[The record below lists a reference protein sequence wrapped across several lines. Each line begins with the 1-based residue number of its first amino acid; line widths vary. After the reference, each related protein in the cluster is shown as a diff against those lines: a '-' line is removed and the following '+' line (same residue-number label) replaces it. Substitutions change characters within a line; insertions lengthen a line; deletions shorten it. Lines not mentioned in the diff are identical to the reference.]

1 MPFSFLHPLLFAIGA
16 ACVSIPIII
25 HLLKRRRRVVSW
37 GAMRFLEEAYRKR
50 RRIITLEQL
59 VLLSLRCL
67 LVLFIA
73 LGVGSIVLG
82 RGAGTRQA
90 RTLVLVLDDSI
101 SSARTVGDSTVL
113 ELSKESAI
121 AELDTLDPVMGDRVA
136 LISASSPARPI
147 VLPASD
153 DLGAV
158 RTLIEQAESTDA
170 AFDLGGVLG
179 HVARVDDGADREGGR
194 QLMIASDARSFEHA
208 VSGMRDEPVRQAF
221 DSVLLPSPE
230 PTPALNVGIRSA
242 KPTRT
247 LLVRDG
253 LSMPE
258 SIQIELVRS
267 GEVGSENSTQIRVI
281 DTRGQ
286 TRGTGVIT
294 WRTGERSRTVGI
306 AIRTDGLQADAA
318 SSALLRVQL
327 SEDVNPR
334 DNGAYVPLPIRN
346 ALRVSIVD
354 RPRDAAIGGGG
365 AIPPARWLRAALA
378 PRGDM
383 GVQITSVDASQA
395 AARLV
400 QGVDVVFVL
409 SPAELNDA
417 AWDRVERLRDQ
428 GVMVVVAPD
437 TQSESLAWIE
447 RVRGMEPGA
456 FGQVVDARAHEPA
469 LNLDPR
475 IESASLLVG
484 IGSEFEQLISGVS
497 VFRSLDLGSGGQP
510 IASMSDGSLLGV
522 QVRGREGEG
531 MLVVLSVAFDL
542 GWSNLPARPLFVA
555 MVQELVRQG
564 VGLSELYQAVI
575 AGDPLPRPSWVE
587 SVRVVELQADESAT
601 DPALGLNASA
611 GVLALRDAQGL
622 TRAAQVVWADAEGAV
637 ADAVEEAQVAEQI
650 ERFVEAPELR
660 WIGAQDT
667 SESRSVMD
675 EVFEGERNRLA
686 LWALWWAL
694 ACGVLEFLLARLF
707 TQRLLASE
715 RAMGAEGRGVRA

>member
-16 ACVSIPIII
+16 ACISIPIVI

-73 LGVGSIVLG
+73 LGVGSIMLG
-82 RGAGTRQA
+82 RGTGTRQA
-90 RTLVLVLDDSI
+90 RTLILVLDDSI
-101 SSARTVGDSTVL
+101 SSARIIGDSTVL
-113 ELSKESAI
+113 ERSKESAI
-121 AELDTLDPVMGDRVA
+121 AKLDTLDPVMGDRVA

-147 VLPASD
+147 VLPPSD

-158 RTLIEQAESTDA
+158 RSLIEQAESSDA
-170 AFDLGGVLG
+170 AFDLDGVLG
-179 HVARVDDGADREGGR
+179 HVAQVEDGAEREGGR

-208 VSGMRDEPVRQAF
+208 VSGMQDEPVRQPM

-230 PTPALNVGIRSA
+230 PTPALNVGILSA
-242 KPTRT
+242 IPTRT

-258 SIQIELVRS
+258 SIQIELIRS
-267 GEVGSENSTQIRVI
+267 GEVGGESSTQVRVI
-281 DTRGQ
+281 DTEGESRGS
-286 TRGTGVIT
+286 GVVT
-294 WRTGERSRTVGI
+294 WRIGERSRSVGI
-306 AIRTDGLQADAA
+306 AIRTDGLQATAA
-318 SSALLRVQL
+318 SSAVLRVQL
-327 SEDVNPR
+327 GEDANPR
-334 DNGAYVPLPIRN
+334 DNAAYVPLPIRN
-346 ALRVSIVD
+346 ALRVAIVD
-354 RPRDAAIGGGG
+354 RPRDSAIGGGG
-365 AIPPARWLRAALA
+365 EIPPARWLRAALA

-428 GVMVVVAPD
+428 GVMIVIAPD
-437 TQSESLAWIE
+437 TQSESLAWFE
-447 RVRGMEPGA
+447 RVRGMRSGA
-456 FGQVVDARAHEPA
+456 FGQVVDVRAHEPA
-469 LNLDPR
+469 VGLDPR
-475 IESASLLVG
+475 IEPASLLVG
-484 IGSEFEQLISGVS
+484 IGSEFEQLTGAVS
-497 VFRSLDLGSGGQP
+497 VFRSLGLGSGAQP
-510 IASMSDGSLLGV
+510 IASMSDGSPLGL
-522 QVRGREGEG
+522 QVRGADGEG
-531 MLVVLSVAFDL
+531 MLVVLAVAFDL

-564 VGLSELYQAVI
+564 VGLSELFPPVI

-587 SVRVVELQADESAT
+587 SVRAIELHTERPVS
-601 DPALGLNASA
+601 DPGPGLNASA

-622 TRAAQVVWADAEGAV
+622 TRAAQVVRADAEAAV
-637 ADAVEEAQVAEQI
+637 ADVVEEAQVAEQV
-650 ERFVEAPELR
+650 ERFIEAPELR
-660 WIGAQDT
+660 WIGAQDAT
-667 SESRSVMD
+667 ETRSVMD
-675 EVFEGERNRLA
+675 DAFGGERNRLA
-686 LWALWWAL
+686 LWALWAAL
-694 ACGVLEFLLARLF
+694 ACGLLEFLLARLF

-715 RAMGAEGRGVRA
+715 RAMGAEGRGARA